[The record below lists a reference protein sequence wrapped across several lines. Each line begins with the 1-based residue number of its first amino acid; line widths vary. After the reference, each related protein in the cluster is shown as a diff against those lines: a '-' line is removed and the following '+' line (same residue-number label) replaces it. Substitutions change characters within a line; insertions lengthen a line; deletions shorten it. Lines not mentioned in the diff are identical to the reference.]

1 MYTEN
6 IINKIM
12 EASFM
17 KKVVVSFLSIVSL
30 GSIGF
35 STLNSLTSSHMS
47 EPLTIFAQSNLDFEQ
62 GDRSDEEYVDYV
74 LSQFQEVDAYITES
88 NITFGGTTSIRS
100 IIDNTQGAYLT
111 EFLNAEG
118 EVDYIAYTYPDR
130 MLVDQVGFYRA
141 SEEFLLS
148 MDPEFSDKLKALE
161 EATNG
166 RLVEQTPEDVEIT
179 EQLQSIDSFLE
190 LPTEINYTNDGG
202 VVTASAVLTGD
213 QLSEFIGSSIITPN
227 DQSELTI
234 EFVINPN
241 EQVVTQNVTLTIPNE
256 ETEESGETLGI
267 SVSLPELIEIT
278 STYAP
283 TDERV
288 PAESEIEYMTTEE
301 FNALTEEVG
310 IQY

>member
-1 MYTEN
+1 
-6 IINKIM
+6 
-12 EASFM
+12 M

-35 STLNSLTSSHMS
+35 YTLNPLTSSHMS
-47 EPLTIFAQSNLDFEQ
+47 ESLTIFAQSTLDFEQ
-62 GDRSDEEYVDYV
+62 GDRSDEEYVDYI
-74 LSQFQEVDAYITES
+74 LSQFQEVDAYSTES

-100 IIDNTQGAYLT
+100 IVDNTQGVYLT

-141 SEEFLLS
+141 SEELLLS

-166 RLVEQTPEDVEIT
+166 RLVEQTTEDVEIT

-190 LPTEINYTNDGG
+190 LPTEISYTNDGG
-202 VVTASAVLTGD
+202 VVTAIAVLTGD

-227 DQSELTI
+227 NQSELTI

-267 SVSLPELIEIT
+267 SVSLPELMEIT
-278 STYAP
+278 STYTP
-283 TDERV
+283 TDERL